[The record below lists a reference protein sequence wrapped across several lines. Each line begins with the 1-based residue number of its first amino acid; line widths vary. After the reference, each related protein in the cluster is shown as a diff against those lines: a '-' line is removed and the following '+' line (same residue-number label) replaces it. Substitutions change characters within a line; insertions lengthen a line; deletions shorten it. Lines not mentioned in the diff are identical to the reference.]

1 MWFAHRTHGGPQ
13 DSNRVPSESGA
24 RRFKDKLG
32 QCLIMLQL
40 RRRLATQCQ
49 LSGAWRN
56 QKAACAADTVD
67 SGRAKRLR
75 SAYECIG
82 VDVPLAGPVGADA
95 RPSWKAGL
103 MPAGNGDAVS
113 STRSEVGPLPKS
125 ESGSKGERASS
136 HTLDGGEILHQ
147 AYDKRFRKR
156 DGHAE
161 DVFS

>member
-1 MWFAHRTHGGPQ
+1 M
-13 DSNRVPSESGA
+13 
-24 RRFKDKLG
+24 LG
-32 QCLIMLQL
+32 EIK
-40 RRRLATQCQ
+40 
-49 LSGAWRN
+49 
-56 QKAACAADTVD
+56 KAACAADTVD

-136 HTLDGGEILHQ
+136 HTLDGGKSSI
-147 AYDKRFRKR
+147 KRMTNGFESVMATRKMFSPDFRCVHVGR
-156 DGHAE
+156 E
-161 DVFS
+161 S